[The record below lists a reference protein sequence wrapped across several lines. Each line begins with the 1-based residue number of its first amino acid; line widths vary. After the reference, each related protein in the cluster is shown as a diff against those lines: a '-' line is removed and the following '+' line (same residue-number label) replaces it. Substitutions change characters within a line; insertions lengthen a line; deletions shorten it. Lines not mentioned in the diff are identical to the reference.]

1 MNRQAHTHDMH
12 DGFERPR
19 GRAQRWAVVIG
30 RIVLLAATLALT
42 SGVDLGAINAGTRK
56 AQARTAPSTAHTAV
70 AATQTG
76 GRTTWR

>member
-1 MNRQAHTHDMH
+1 MKRQAHTHDMH

-19 GRAQRWAVVIG
+19 GRAQRWAVLIG

-42 SGVDLGAINAGTRK
+42 SGVDAGAINTGTRQARAGTP
-56 AQARTAPSTAHTAV
+56 PSTAHTAAV
-70 AATQTG
+70 ATQTG